1 MVSSYRSLLA
11 VGEVRGLLVSSV
23 IARMPLGMSSLAILL
38 FARAASG
45 SFVVAGLA
53 VGAFTLASAAVAP
66 LQGALVDRFGQARV
80 LLPCAAGQ
88 GVLLAA
94 LVAVAGVDSGWLL
107 VTIAGMAG
115 ALTPPVSA
123 CVRVLWPQ
131 VSGDTGKR
139 EAAYALDAITQE
151 IIWITGPLLVAV
163 IVRLSSPASAVLVA
177 GAITVLGSILF
188 LRSSLARGWRGSCWR
203 RRRRVSALSSRG
215 LRALLGSVAL
225 MGVTIGSLE
234 VGLPALAAH
243 LGARSDAG
251 VLLALCSFGSMAGG
265 VLYGIRKWRVS
276 MGTRHTLLLAAVA
289 VLVAPLLLAHTLL
302 GGMFFSLLAGIGLA
316 PIFSCQY
323 MLVGA
328 LAPDGAMAEAFTWQT
343 AALVL
348 GIATGSALA
357 GVLVDAGGSGAP
369 FVFGS
374 CGAVLAFLLAAF
386 ERRRIEPLAHLAAA

>member
-11 VGEVRGLLVSSV
+11 VGEIRGLLVSSV

-53 VGAFTLASAAVAP
+53 VGAFTLASAVVAP

-131 VSGDTGKR
+131 VSGDAGKR
-139 EAAYALDAITQE
+139 EAAYALDAIIQE

-163 IVRLSSPASAVLVA
+163 IVRLSSPAAAVLVA

-265 VLYGIRKWRVS
+265 VLYGARKWRAS
-276 MGTRHTLLLAAVA
+276 MGTRHTLLLAAIA

-357 GVLVDAGGSGAP
+357 GVLVDTGGSGAP

-386 ERRRIEPLAHLAAA
+386 ERRCIEPLAHLATT